1 LSGIRLRA
9 LHLAGAA
16 VVALVLA
23 GTVVGADSITPATA
37 TLNLGKGSSATL
49 HQTLHLDAAP
59 PKADIILAFD
69 TTGSMSQ
76 AIVDAKADANSIV
89 TDIQQGVTGQPGIP
103 GARFAVV
110 DFKDYPSVTDA
121 SGTPVNGYGGF
132 PFGSST
138 DYPWKVQTDFTDNSV
153 PVTCGEISRS
163 PIECALDGLSA
174 AGGSDEPEAY
184 NNAFFQAYNDTGG
197 NPDIAH
203 LSFQS
208 GAPRFMIVLGDSL
221 PHDSAMNTAFPAC
234 PNTGPTDPGPD
245 AKIGTADDL
254 ATQATLTALKL
265 HNTNVSFV
273 TYNEPH
279 SIGGFNVAA
288 CQSALAAYTGGSAVT
303 HGTGGGAHA
312 LESQIVSLIN
322 HAASHVDAVDF
333 TTTAVSSP
341 EGATFNPAS
350 WVSFNPPLPYGPI
363 TAPADVTYDE
373 TITVPQTQQVGTYQ
387 FDVQAVADGSPRGD
401 PQHITVNVSNTAV
414 SSVAMSADEPSVP
427 AGIASVPF
435 TSIPGARLGSLTA
448 DVGSAAAGSIAAG
461 SIAAGSIASGSIAA
475 GSIAAGSIAAGSI
488 AAGSIA
494 AGSIAAGS
502 IGFGPIASGSIAAGS
517 IPSSGASLNSVLL
530 SQIPVVGTTWADILK
545 DSPFVER
552 PLQAVTLYEVATY
565 GVSGTDGKTPWQRLM
580 ALPLRQVPFFQTLWR
595 SVPFGAI
602 LLGNATLA
610 ELPPPL
616 MPDGTTRYATWDAAI
631 SAFGG
636 STDGVTQTNTLFG
649 LAISGNLGSIAAGS
663 IASGS
668 IASGSIAAGSIA
680 AGSIAAGSIAAGSID
695 LRVTHLGTVPL
706 TAVSPLADIVTCGG
720 GFNCTGKTLGDA
732 SAANAIR
739 PGVTLA
745 ALLSHLSPPND
756 TISIDEIAQAILAVA
771 EYPWEQIN
779 VQGLQDIA
787 GTGQNVHYHVDFDL
801 VCAQATG
808 FSVHVKLP
816 KGFFPVAGS
825 SKFSYAGGT
834 PVAAVDPTT
843 GVNGP
848 VWSTI
853 PGSPCGG
860 GTATRHVRLDFTSY
874 AGLTLGAQAS
884 DVDVTPNGT
893 ASAYAATNQAP
904 VIVTQNFEPSGNPD
918 TSPTIDKNTLVV
930 GHVAT
935 GDDAD
940 FYRFPLTGLA
950 PGTKVIAYLKVPR
963 DADLDL
969 VVNKPGAPGVQSSA
983 SGSIAAGSIAAGSI
997 AAGSIPIE
1005 DVTPGVDNSRGALQ
1019 PDAAADI
1026 ASGSIASGSIAAG
1039 SISANRGGVNEV
1051 AQIVTRGE
1059 TGAAVIGVSGYNSAF
1074 SAENYVLRIKVISPP
1089 ALPPCP
1095 AVTGLGTATP
1105 GSLPAVPTANDPSV
1119 KALFLVN
1126 RQRLAGL
1133 YGAAAA
1139 DSLFGVSSPLTSVA
1153 TSVGGKVLPVDG
1165 DPTVRNA
1172 YAAWDQNPCS
1182 ISAVNTVVRSINN
1195 LVGTYRAKYPNLKYV
1210 VLLGTDQAVPM
1221 WRQQDLT
1228 AVSPEID
1235 EANDLAFTTSG
1246 LTKGNALY
1254 AAAAQNA
1261 VLTDGAYGAFKQRT
1275 WLGHDIP
1282 LPEVSVSRLV
1292 ETPDDIIG
1300 QLNQYLSVSGHLN
1313 LQTALTTGDSFFAD
1327 GAQAADAALGVQLPG
1342 LTRDTLLTPTDLWT
1356 RSDLLT
1362 GFFNKSPV
1370 PDIGALWAHY
1380 SHWTAQPASLGS
1392 PPALA
1397 TTADVDTSHSNGT
1410 LLFTVG
1416 CHSGLNVPDL
1426 IAPAGSIAAADQK
1439 RLKDWAQTYM
1449 QSKSAVYVANT
1460 GFGYGDTT
1468 TVDLSERLMD
1478 HFANNINSGG
1488 TIGEQWVRALHRYYS
1503 EPSNYD
1509 VIDEKV
1515 MVEATMYG
1523 LPFYD
1528 FGSTTPVPPVP
1539 PVLTPPT
1546 HGDLGGID
1554 TAQLPAITANIQQN
1568 ALTGLFVDQD
1578 HSDGTTYTVG
1588 QAALTAGTLSV
1599 FYRPIQPTVSRDV
1612 TINDPSKIAHGAWI
1626 RSLAT
1631 HTVTDVTPVKSFPLV
1646 HSSDDAPAKDYPN
1659 IFFPAGVVT
1668 VNRDFVFGK
1677 EQDTA
1682 IVNLG
1687 KFFPNTTGDLTKG
1700 TEQVVDSIGLD
1711 IGYSGSPDSTPP
1723 LITQVGAVK
1732 TTAGPFTAFMR
1743 VTDASSGFG
1752 AASGLNRVAVLYTTG
1767 DGTWTVKPLS
1777 NAGGDLWTGTIPAGA
1792 DSIRLDGEA
1801 QDNAGNVGFSFNKAV
1816 NFQSVADTGK
1826 PTITLDR
1833 PLPNGVFT
1841 LNNLVSSSFSCS
1853 DPGGVASCLGG
1864 SDLAPGQLPTQQSGS
1879 AIATGALGPHTFT
1892 VASTDL
1898 AGNTTTKVVT
1908 YYVLA
1913 IFGFKPPVDN
1923 PPIVNILTAGN
1934 TTPVKWTLKDASG
1947 NYVRSLSAFTSVSSM
1962 AIKCPAGTTDPD
1974 PDVVPSGLAGL
1985 KYDLAGEQ
1993 FVYNWQTQKSWKG
2006 TCRRLVIGLVGNGV
2020 LPYADFQFK

>member
-1 LSGIRLRA
+1 MYLGAAAQRGLSGIRLRA

-16 VVALVLA
+16 VIALVLA
-23 GTVVGADSITPATA
+23 GTVVGADSITPANS
-37 TLNLGKGSSATL
+37 TLNLGVGSSGTI
-49 HQTLHLDAAP
+49 HNTLHLDALP
-59 PKADIILAFD
+59 PKADILLALD
-69 TTGSMSQ
+69 TTGSMGVALGEAQ
-76 AIVDAKADANSIV
+76 DDANAV
-89 TDIQQGVTGQPGIP
+89 VADIQAAIP
-103 GARFAVV
+103 QARFAVV
-110 DFKDYPSVTDA
+110 DFKDYIGLES
-121 SGTPVNGYGGF
+121 
-132 PFGSST
+132 
-138 DYPWKVQTDFTDNSV
+138 DYPYRLAQDFTTNEGTVECTLIDTV
-153 PVTCGEISRS
+153 QLS
-163 PIECALDGLSA
+163 PIECALRGLTTEPGS
-174 AGGSDEPEAY
+174 GGDDAEAY
-184 NNAFFQAYNDTGG
+184 NRAFYEAYHDPNLQWAAG
-197 NPDIAH
+197 
-203 LSFQS
+203 S
-208 GAPRFMIVLGDSL
+208 PRFMVVLGDSL
-221 PHDSAMNTAFPAC
+221 PHDATQNTDFPAC
-234 PNTGPTDPGPD
+234 PNTPPTDPGPD
-245 AKIGTADDL
+245 GPTGTTDDDL
-254 ATQATLTALKL
+254 KTQPTLTTLRQN
-265 HNTNVSFV
+265 NTNVSFV
-273 TYNEPH
+273 TYNPAGI
-279 SIGGFNVAA
+279 SWGTGFTTAG
-288 CQSALAAYTGGSAVT
+288 CQKQLAEYTGGKQVT
-303 HGTGGGAHA
+303 RDGAA
-312 LESQIVSLIN
+312 SLKDAIVSLIN
-322 HAASHVDAVDF
+322 QAATHVDKVEF
-333 TTTAVSSP
+333 TVTGGVESP
-341 EGATFNPAS
+341 GSWFTFNP
-350 WVSFNPPLPYGPI
+350 PQPYGPI
-363 TAPADVTYDE
+363 TAPADVAYDA
-373 TITVPQTQQVGTYQ
+373 TVTVPPGTSTGTYN
-387 FDVQAVADGSPRGD
+387 FDIHAIADGSERAV
-401 PQHITVNVSNTAV
+401 QHVTVNVSSQAV
-414 SSVAMSADEPSVP
+414 SSIAMSADELSVP
-427 AGIASVPF
+427 AGIVSVPF

-502 IGFGPIASGSIAAGS
+502 IGFGPIAAGSIAAGS
-517 IPSSGASLNSVLL
+517 IPSGGVAALNSVLL
-530 SQIPVVGTTWADILK
+530 SQIPLVGTTWADILK
-545 DSPFVER
+545 GSPFVER
-552 PLQAVTLYEVATY
+552 PLQAVTLYEIATY
-565 GVSGTDGKTPWQRLM
+565 GVSGPDGKTPWQRLM
-580 ALPLRQVPFFQTLWR
+580 LLPLRQVPFFQTLWR

-610 ELPPPL
+610 QLPRPL
-616 MPDGTTRYATWDAAI
+616 MPDGTTRYATWNDAI
-631 SAFGG
+631 LAFGG
-636 STDGVTQTNTLFG
+636 STDGVAQTNTLFG
-649 LAISGNLGSIAAGS
+649 LTISGNLGSIAAGS

-695 LRVTHLGTVPL
+695 LRVTHLGALPL

-801 VCAQATG
+801 VCTLATG

-834 PVAAVDPTT
+834 PVAAVDPTA
-843 GVNGP
+843 GANGP

-860 GTATRHVRLDFTSY
+860 GTLTRHVRLDFTSF

-884 DVDVTPNGT
+884 DVDVTPTGT
-893 ASAYAATNQAP
+893 TSAYTATNQAP
-904 VIVTQNFEPSGNPD
+904 VIVTQNWEPSGTPD
-918 TSPTIDKNTLVV
+918 TSPTIDKNTLIV

-940 FYRFPLTGLA
+940 FYRLPLTGLA

-1019 PDAAADI
+1019 PDSAADI

-1074 SAENYVLRIKVISPP
+1074 SAENYVLRVKVISPP

-1095 AVTGLGTATP
+1095 VVTGLGTATP
-1105 GSLPAVPTANDPSV
+1105 GSLPSVPTANDPNV

-1133 YGAAAA
+1133 YGATAAG
-1139 DSLFGVSSPLTSVA
+1139 SLFGVSSPLTSVA

-1182 ISAVNTVVRSINN
+1182 INAANTVVRSINN

-1246 LTKGNALY
+1246 LTKGNAIY

-1313 LQTALTTGDSFFAD
+1313 LQSALTTGDSFFAD
-1327 GAQAADAALGVQLPG
+1327 GAQAADASLGVQLPG
-1342 LTRDTLLTPTDLWT
+1342 LTRNTLLTPTTLWT
-1356 RSDLLT
+1356 RQDLLN
-1362 GFFNKSPV
+1362 GFFQKSPGPV

-1380 SHWTAQPASLGS
+1380 SHWTAQPADLVS
-1392 PPALA
+1392 PSGLV
-1397 TTADVDTSHSNGT
+1397 TTDDVVTSHSNGT

-1426 IAPAGSIAAADQK
+1426 IAPVAAADQK

-1449 QSKSAVYVANT
+1449 RSKSAVYVANT

-1468 TVDLSERLMD
+1468 TIDLSERLMD
-1478 HFANNINSGG
+1478 HFASNINSGG

-1509 VIDEKV
+1509 VLDEKV
-1515 MVEATMYG
+1515 MVEANMYG

-1546 HGDLGGID
+1546 HGDVGGID

-1568 ALTGLFVDQD
+1568 PLTGLFGDPGHPDGATYQD
-1578 HSDGTTYTVG
+1578 GL
-1588 QAALTAGTLSV
+1588 AWLTAGTLSV

-1612 TINDPSKIAHGAWI
+1612 TINDAPNKIAHGAWI

-1631 HTVTDVTPVKSFPLV
+1631 HTVLDVKPVKSFPLV

-1668 VNRDFVFGK
+1668 VNRDFIFGK

-1711 IGYSGSPDSTPP
+1711 IGYSSSADSTPP

-1732 TTAGPFTAFMR
+1732 TAPGTFKAFMR
-1743 VTDASSGFG
+1743 VTDASGFG
-1752 AASGLNRVAVLYTTG
+1752 LASGLNRVAVLYTIG
-1767 DGTWTVKPLS
+1767 DGTWAVQSLT
-1777 NAGGDLWTGTIPAGA
+1777 NAGGDLWTGTISAAA
-1792 DSIRLDGEA
+1792 DTIRLDGEA

-1816 NFQSVADTGK
+1816 NFQSVADTAK

-1833 PLPNGVFT
+1833 PLPNGVYT
-1841 LNNLVSSSFSCS
+1841 LNNQLKASFSCS
-1853 DPGGVASCLGG
+1853 DPGGVASCVGR
-1864 SDLAPGQLPTQQSGS
+1864 SDSGPDQLSGIAP
-1879 AIATGALGPHTFT
+1879 IATDTLGPHTFT
-1892 VASTDL
+1892 VTSTDL
-1898 AGNTTTKVVT
+1898 AGNITTKTIT
-1908 YYVLA
+1908 YYVVA

-1923 PPIVNILTAGN
+1923 PPIVNVLSAGN
-1934 TTPVKWTLKDASG
+1934 TTPVKWTLKDAGG
-1947 NYVRSLSAFTSVSSM
+1947 NFIRSLSAFTSVSSM

>member
-1 LSGIRLRA
+1 MGAAAQRGLRGIRLRA

-23 GTVVGADSITPATA
+23 GTVGADSITPASA
-37 TLNLGKGSSATL
+37 TLNLGVGSSGTI
-49 HQTLHLDAAP
+49 HNTLHLDALP
-59 PKADIILAFD
+59 PKADILLALD
-69 TTGSMSQ
+69 TTGSMGT
-76 AIVDAKADANSIV
+76 ALTEATADANGIV
-89 TDIQQGVTGQPGIP
+89 ADIQTTIP
-103 GARFAVV
+103 QARFAVV
-110 DFKDYPSVTDA
+110 DFKDYVGLTS
-121 SGTPVNGYGGF
+121 
-132 PFGSST
+132 
-138 DYPWKVQTDFTDNSV
+138 DYPYRLAQDFTTNAPTS
-153 PVTCGEISRS
+153 TCDGEIHFSQ
-163 PIECALDGLSA
+163 IQCALMGLSA
-174 AGGSDEPEAY
+174 TPGSGGDDAEAY
-184 NNAFFQAYNDTGG
+184 NRAFYEAYHDTNLHWAAG
-197 NPDIAH
+197 
-203 LSFQS
+203 S
-208 GAPRFMIVLGDSL
+208 PRFMVVLGDSL
-221 PHDSAMNTAFPAC
+221 PHDATQNTDFPAC
-234 PNTGPTDPGPD
+234 PNTPPTDPGPD
-245 AKIGTADDL
+245 GPTGTTADDL
-254 ATQATLTALKL
+254 KTQPTLTSLRQS
-265 HNTNVSFV
+265 NTNVSFV
-273 TYNEPH
+273 TYNPTGI
-279 SIGGFNVAA
+279 SWGTGFTTAG
-288 CQSALAAYTGGSAVT
+288 CQKQLAEYTGGKQVT
-303 HGTGGGAHA
+303 RDGAA
-312 LESQIVSLIN
+312 SLKDQIVSLIN
-322 HAASHVDAVDF
+322 QAATHVDKVEF
-333 TTTAVSSP
+333 TVTGGVESP
-341 EGATFNPAS
+341 GSWFTFNP
-350 WVSFNPPLPYGPI
+350 PMPYGPI
-363 TAPADVTYDE
+363 TAPADVAYDA
-373 TITVPQTQQVGTYQ
+373 TVTVPPGTANGTYN
-387 FDVQAVADGSPRGD
+387 FDIHAIADGSERAV
-401 PQHITVNVSNTAV
+401 QHVTVNVSSQAV
-414 SSVAMSADEPSVP
+414 SSVAMTADEPSVP
-427 AGIASVPF
+427 AGIAAVPF

-502 IGFGPIASGSIAAGS
+502 IGFGPIAAGSIAAGS
-517 IPSSGASLNSVLL
+517 IPSGGVAALNSVLL
-530 SQIPVVGTTWADILK
+530 SQIPLVGTTWADILK
-545 DSPFVER
+545 GSPFVDR

-565 GVSGTDGKTPWQRLM
+565 GVRDPSDNKTPWERLM

-610 ELPPPL
+610 QLPPPL
-616 MPDGTTRYATWDAAI
+616 MPDGTTRYANWDDAI
-631 SAFGG
+631 RAFGG

-649 LAISGNLGSIAAGS
+649 LTISGNLGSIAAGS

-695 LRVTHLGTVPL
+695 LRVTHLGVVPL
-706 TAVSPLADIVTCGG
+706 TAVNPLADIITCGG
-720 GFNCTGKTLGDA
+720 GFNCSGKTLGDA

-745 ALLSHLSPPND
+745 TLLSHLSPPND

-801 VCAQATG
+801 VCTLATG

-834 PVAAVDPTT
+834 PVAAVDPTA
-843 GVNGP
+843 GANGP

-860 GTATRHVRLDFTSY
+860 GTLTRHVRLDFTSF

-884 DVDVTPNGT
+884 DVDVTPTGT
-893 ASAYAATNQAP
+893 TSAYAATNQAP
-904 VIVTQNFEPSGNPD
+904 VIVTQNWEPSGNPD

-1039 SISANRGGVNEV
+1039 SISANRGSVNEV

-1095 AVTGLGTATP
+1095 VVTGLGTATP
-1105 GSLPAVPTANDPSV
+1105 GSLPALPTANDPSV
-1119 KALFLVN
+1119 TALFLVN

-1133 YGAAAA
+1133 YGATAA
-1139 DSLFGVSSPLTSVA
+1139 DSLFGMSSPLTSVA
-1153 TSVGGKVLPVDG
+1153 ASVGGKVLPVDG
-1165 DPTVRNA
+1165 DPAVRNA

-1182 ISAVNTVVRSINN
+1182 INAANTVVRSINN
-1195 LVGTYRAKYPNLKYV
+1195 LVANYRAKYPNLKYV

-1292 ETPDDIIG
+1292 ESPDDILG
-1300 QLNQYLSVSGHLN
+1300 QLNQYLAVNGHLA
-1313 LQTALTTGDSFFAD
+1313 LSSALTTGDSFFSD
-1327 GAQAADAALGVQLPG
+1327 GAQAADASLGTQLPG
-1342 LTRDTLLTPTDLWT
+1342 LTRDTLLTPATLWT
-1356 RSDLLT
+1356 RQDLLDA
-1362 GFFNKSPV
+1362 FFNNTQV

-1380 SHWTAQPASLGS
+1380 SHWTAQPADVGD

-1397 TTADVDTSHSNGT
+1397 STEGINTSHPNGQ

-1416 CHSGLNVPDL
+1416 CHSGLNVPDS
-1426 IAPAGSIAAADQK
+1426 IATVAAADQK
-1439 RLKDWAQTYM
+1439 RLLDWAQMYM
-1449 QSKSAVYVANT
+1449 RSKTAVYVANT
-1460 GFGYGDTT
+1460 GFGYGETT
-1468 TVDLSERLMD
+1468 TIDLSERLMD
-1478 HFANNINSGG
+1478 HFAENINSGG

-1515 MVEATMYG
+1515 MVEANMYG

-1528 FGSTTPVPPVP
+1528 FGSTVPQNVP
-1539 PVLTPPT
+1539 TPPT
-1546 HGDLGGID
+1546 PPSHGIVGGLDI
-1554 TAQLPAITANIQQN
+1554 AQLPAITTNVQPN
-1568 ALTGLFVDQD
+1568 PLVDGLFTDAG
-1578 HSDGTTYTVG
+1578 HPDGTKYTDTNGVP
-1588 QAALTAGTLSV
+1588 LKAGTLSV

-1612 TINDPSKIAHGAWI
+1612 TINDPTKVAHGAWI

-1631 HTVTDVTPVKSFPLV
+1631 DTFANVKPVKSFPLV
-1646 HSSDDAPAKDYPN
+1646 HSTDDAPAKDYPN

-1668 VNRDFVFGK
+1668 VNRDFVFGQ

-1711 IGYSGSPDSTPP
+1711 IGYSSSPDSTPP

-1732 TTAGPFTAFMR
+1732 TPAGPFTAFMR
-1743 VTDASSGFG
+1743 VTDASGFG
-1752 AASGLNRVAVLYTTG
+1752 PASGLNRVAVLYTTG
-1767 DGTWTVKPLS
+1767 DGTWTVKPLT

-1816 NFQSVADTGK
+1816 NFQSVADTGN

-1833 PLPNGVFT
+1833 PLPNAVFT
-1841 LNNLVSSSFSCS
+1841 LNDPVLNPLQQVRSSFSCS

-1864 SDLAPGQLPTQQSGS
+1864 SDLAVGQLPSQPSGS
-1879 AIATGALGPHTFT
+1879 FIATGTLGPHTFT
-1892 VASTDL
+1892 VRSTDL
-1898 AGNTTTKVVT
+1898 AGNFTTKTIT
-1908 YYVLA
+1908 YYVVA
-1913 IFGFKPPVDN
+1913 IFGFKSPVDN
-1923 PPIVNILTAGN
+1923 PPIVNVLQAGN
-1934 TTPVKWTLKDASG
+1934 TTPVKWTLKDAAG
-1947 NYVRSLSAFTSVSSM
+1947 NYIRSLSAFTSVSSM
-1962 AIKCPAGTTDPD
+1962 AIKCPTGTTDPD